1 MNNRLTIQDLAGLLA
16 EYTRK
21 DKQYCERFLRE
32 FITVISEGVFTD
44 KLVKVKGLGTFK
56 IILVEKRESIH
67 VNTGERFLIP
77 AHYKFSFLPDKELR
91 EQVNKPFSFFE
102 TTELQE
108 DVDFTDLDVIPGEPE
123 DNDKEAESVEE
134 VLLENKSLQKSVE
147 ESVSRLNMKEE
158 TVSQQLEEGILEK
171 VSELESDPDTVES
184 KSQRDITSAEI
195 QAPIE
200 LGTKDPI
207 ALSTQEEQ
215 NKTRRT
221 FKKPMIVLAAIS
233 AILLLFNAYLYFKC
247 DFFTDGKM
255 IESEEIEKVIVV
267 VDSEVDSVMSGI
279 VVDTTTMINLI
290 DSLPKEIIQ
299 KKEDKLIDKRP
310 EVIAEVKI
318 ERGSRLTMIALKY
331 YGHKLYW
338 VYIYEYNKAIIADP
352 NNIPIGTII
361 KIPAPEIY
369 NINRKDRAT
378 LEKAAIRQTEIL
390 NGLTK

>member
-44 KLVKVKGLGTFK
+44 KLVKVKGVGTFK

-207 ALSTQEEQ
+207 VLSTQEEQ

-299 KKEDKLIDKRP
+299 KKEDKPIDKRP

-318 ERGSRLTMIALKY
+318 ERGSRLTMIASKY

>member
-207 ALSTQEEQ
+207 VLSTQEEQ

-299 KKEDKLIDKRP
+299 KKEDKPIDKRP

>member
-255 IESEEIEKVIVV
+255 IEGEEVEKVIVV

-299 KKEDKLIDKRP
+299 KKEDKPIDKRP

>member
-158 TVSQQLEEGILEK
+158 TVSQQLEEGFLEK
-171 VSELESDPDTVES
+171 VSELESDPDPVES

-255 IESEEIEKVIVV
+255 IEGEEVEKVIVV

-299 KKEDKLIDKRP
+299 KKEDKPIDKRP